1 MHWLS
6 WKRVSIPK
14 KEGGLDFRDIEN
26 FNLALLAKQV
36 WRIGQTPSSLLAR
49 VLRCRYHQDT
59 TILNAR
65 VGNKPSFI
73 WRSLMEGKELLKSGL
88 RVQIGNGEETLIWRD
103 VWLPTHPPRAPRGI
117 NNIENDY
124 HTVNSLFLPG
134 TRQWNVELVKRI
146 MVPEDVDLVRH
157 IVVSQYGG
165 QDLLGWNYTEDGMYT
180 VKSGYWL
187 SMHNQDQQVIPPRG
201 ST

>member
-103 VWLPTHPPRAPRGI
+103 VWLPTHLPRAPRGI
-117 NNIENDY
+117 NNI
-124 HTVNSLFLPG
+124 
-134 TRQWNVELVKRI
+134 
-146 MVPEDVDLVRH
+146 
-157 IVVSQYGG
+157 
-165 QDLLGWNYTEDGMYT
+165 
-180 VKSGYWL
+180 
-187 SMHNQDQQVIPPRG
+187 
-201 ST
+201 